1 MAFVAFQNIV
11 HTNMYK
17 VYNYMCMCISYTQ
30 IYDMY
35 ISKIYTNIRNI
46 HIVYLFIQMQK
57 HVFSYISRDLHGSN
71 KLFKASLMASF
82 SFLIAFS
89 QLITS
94 VELVFRLL
102 TYKLG
107 FYEFCNALQKAS
119 IFYRGY

>member
-1 MAFVAFQNIV
+1 MAFVAFENIV
-11 HTNMYK
+11 HANMYK
-17 VYNYMCMCISYTQ
+17 VYNYISFVHMCIIRIFEYTR
-30 IYDMY
+30 YAYTKNMY
-35 ISKIYTNIRNI
+35 FCICISR
-46 HIVYLFIQMQK
+46 
-57 HVFSYISRDLHGSN
+57 YISRDLHGSN

-107 FYEFCNALQKAS
+107 FYEFCKATEAS